1 MKTHV
6 DFPER
11 HFKRIQVLGALFSA
25 SLLLC
30 PKWAMVSRGSLL
42 DLQVKGKIVISV
54 APQAHFF
61 NKSATLSVGVAAADG
76 AAVSSFFGGSA
87 FDLVSGFF
95 GGSTRGFFGAGPT
108 SFTRIC
114 VPDWSASKTASIPA

>member
-30 PKWAMVSRGSLL
+30 PKWAMVSRGSLGSFWTSKS
-42 DLQVKGKIVISV
+42 KGK
-54 APQAHFF
+54 
-61 NKSATLSVGVAAADG
+61 L
-76 AAVSSFFGGSA
+76 
-87 FDLVSGFF
+87 
-95 GGSTRGFFGAGPT
+95 
-108 SFTRIC
+108 
-114 VPDWSASKTASIPA
+114 